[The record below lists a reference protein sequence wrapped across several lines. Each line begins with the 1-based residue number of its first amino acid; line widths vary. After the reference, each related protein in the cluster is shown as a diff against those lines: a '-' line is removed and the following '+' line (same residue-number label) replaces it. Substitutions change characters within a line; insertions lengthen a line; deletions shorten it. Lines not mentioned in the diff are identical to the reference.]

1 MKRFLPIPIAFLLV
15 SCGILTVEEP
25 KQPAPTTADVAD
37 IIEENKE
44 DLNYI
49 KDRTADDIE
58 LGHAVRQM
66 IVKDDLPDDKVGAL
80 ARDIVVKQKTT
91 PVEARKHTGKQVK
104 EPSTTAKLCLCVLLA
119 IGACSLIQCLIHLFR
134 RKKDGQSQKDCR

>member
-15 SCGILTVEEP
+15 SCGTLTVEEP
-25 KQPAPTTADVAD
+25 KQPAPTTAVVAD

-66 IVKDDLPDDKVGAL
+66 IVKDDLPDNKVGAL

-91 PVEARKHTGKQVK
+91 PEEARKHTGKQVK
-104 EPSTTAKLCLCVLLA
+104 ESSITAKLCLCILLA

-134 RKKDGQSQKDCR
+134 RKKNGQSQKDCR